1 MNNED
6 RYEILYHPSYLI
18 NDELQLALKNEKWD
32 VNLSQK
38 DDLFY
43 LIVFR
48 VFNREE
54 NSVIYSSISYNKLF
68 FVPLLQYIKTKN
80 CGLFAYEE
88 PGNFLTLIDYS
99 LRDPLHGHRLMR
111 NEFSQLI
118 LENLPLLVKNDDP
131 VLLSMLNIV
140 NRMVLL
146 SDYDDM
152 SCILKLAVKRIYV
165 DFIHMILH
173 EAPSYK
179 YFAKYYRDL
188 DSSQHSLV
196 HNCLFIVKDK
206 DKFIKKLRES
216 EEFKGLNG
224 GPKKFRD
231 EINLCHYFLINIDTR
246 FRDYLSRHNEY
257 HASSY
262 KNHYT
267 ERLDKKKFS
276 YNNIHT
282 NLSKTKRYSTKKNVN
297 HKEISK
303 DITLKNT
310 LKENKL

>member
-1 MNNED
+1 M
-6 RYEILYHPSYLI
+6 
-18 NDELQLALKNEKWD
+18 
-32 VNLSQK
+32 
-38 DDLFY
+38 
-43 LIVFR
+43 IVFR

-68 FVPLLQYIKTKN
+68 FDPLFHYIKTKN
-80 CGLFAYEE
+80 CGLFGYEE
-88 PGNFLTLIDYS
+88 PGYFLTLIDYS
-99 LRDPLHGHRLMR
+99 LLDYLPEYRLIRNYFSKYILDNLSQFLNNNDP
-111 NEFSQLI
+111 I
-118 LENLPLLVKNDDP
+118 
-131 VLLSMLNIV
+131 LLSMLNIV
-140 NRMVLL
+140 NKMVLL

-173 EAPSYK
+173 EAPDYK
-179 YFAKYYRDL
+179 NFTKYYRCL

-196 HNCLFIVKDK
+196 HNCLFIVNDK

-231 EINLCHYFLINIDTR
+231 EINSCHSFLINIDTR

-257 HASSY
+257 HASQKCN
-262 KNHYT
+262 KNHYP

-282 NLSKTKRYSTKKNVN
+282 NLSKTK
-297 HKEISK
+297 
-303 DITLKNT
+303 
-310 LKENKL
+310 